1 MKIPDRV
8 IGNLELNNIKYSFE
22 FDKDRFKLKLYHIE
36 EENEYEMISGEL
48 KCFGVSLKE
57 HKWVDKITIEGR
69 TSEGY
74 LIYFG
79 VLDSP
84 SSYNGYLTYNV
95 NWYYVTNDDTDLV
108 DEVRFFGRDIDCFY
122 NPSRV
127 FQKEIKY
134 KEQKYLQVDSISVQT
149 VDSEALGG
157 GSYISDDVS
166 MEISCDSYAIIHPEE
181 TLPLESKSYL
191 KLKFSK
197 KIKLNTMFNEAGSV
211 LKLFKYVNYRTNINI
226 DDISTYIANENGKIR
241 NCGKLVFK
249 KRHEV
254 ERNEKAKDC
263 IIKAEYLNNHV
274 AEILKAIDSGE
285 ISFGHFCNSY
295 EERSQYPISR
305 IIMIL
310 AAFEREFRNIYGQDA
325 IRSKAYK
332 DTKEQIVKLIEDQA
346 PNYTGDRKKYIK
358 GFAKIISNI
367 DSSYG
372 DNLEYALKDCKDI
385 MEPFVI
391 RRFEGTYEE
400 IIADISISVNKLRNG
415 VAHSRLDLELKP
427 RHLVDIKLVEEMIY
441 VIRLKKIGIVES
453 TIKKSINELFSE
465 NLDL

>member
-1 MKIPDRV
+1 
-8 IGNLELNNIKYSFE
+8 
-22 FDKDRFKLKLYHIE
+22 
-36 EENEYEMISGEL
+36 
-48 KCFGVSLKE
+48 
-57 HKWVDKITIEGR
+57 
-69 TSEGY
+69 
-74 LIYFG
+74 
-79 VLDSP
+79 
-84 SSYNGYLTYNV
+84 
-95 NWYYVTNDDTDLV
+95 
-108 DEVRFFGRDIDCFY
+108 
-122 NPSRV
+122 
-127 FQKEIKY
+127 
-134 KEQKYLQVDSISVQT
+134 
-149 VDSEALGG
+149 
-157 GSYISDDVS
+157 
-166 MEISCDSYAIIHPEE
+166 
-181 TLPLESKSYL
+181 
-191 KLKFSK
+191 
-197 KIKLNTMFNEAGSV
+197 
-211 LKLFKYVNYRTNINI
+211 
-226 DDISTYIANENGKIR
+226 
-241 NCGKLVFK
+241 
-249 KRHEV
+249 
-254 ERNEKAKDC
+254 
-263 IIKAEYLNNHV
+263 
-274 AEILKAIDSGE
+274 
-285 ISFGHFCNSY
+285 
-295 EERSQYPISR
+295 
-305 IIMIL
+305 MIL

-441 VIRLKKIGIVES
+441 VIRLKKIGIEES